1 VTPAQLCV
9 DCVSFA
15 PLVSGHSGSLPSF
28 LAAPLVVEGFTI
40 ARNTAIADRRQYAP
54 FRSRAPPR

>member
-1 VTPAQLCV
+1 V